1 MMQPLTASHADH
13 RGERTKRL
21 YLSPPH
27 MSGKEQE
34 FIRQAFDSNYIALL
48 GPMVEAFEHELA
60 EELEVPH
67 VLSTASGTAAIH
79 LALRCL
85 DIRPGDEVWAST
97 LTFIGSVAPIV
108 YERARPVF
116 IDANAE
122 TWTLDPDLLS
132 EALASAAKTNGRLPK
147 AIVPTDLYGQ
157 SCDLDAIVEI
167 SAKYGIPVICD
178 SAEAMGTTY
187 RGRKAGSGALMATYS
202 FNGNKVITTSG
213 GGALTSAD
221 EKLIQRARYLS
232 TQAREPVVHYEHLE
246 VGYNYRMSNILAA
259 IGIAQLRVL
268 ADRVARR
275 QQIFQHYVDG
285 LGDLPGITFMP
296 EASYG
301 RHSRWLSVLI
311 VDAAQFGADSEAIR
325 QALEVQNIESRP
337 VWKPMHRQPVFSG
350 ARTIGGA
357 VADSLYAQGLC
368 LPSGSG
374 MTQSDQDRVIE
385 VVRSLGALSLRRRP
399 SMNEGRALNDHP

>member
-1 MMQPLTASHADH
+1 MTQLFTEPQAGRRD
-13 RGERTKRL
+13 ERATRL
-21 YLSPPH
+21 FLSPPH
-27 MSGKEQE
+27 MSGQE
-34 FIRQAFDSNYIALL
+34 MDFIRQAFDSNYIALL
-48 GPMVEAFEHELA
+48 GPMVEAFERELA
-60 EELEVPH
+60 EELNVSH

-85 DIRPGDEVWAST
+85 DIQPGDEIWAST

-116 IDANAE
+116 IDADPN

-132 EALASAAKTNGRLPK
+132 EALATAARRNELPK

-157 SCDLDAIVEI
+157 SCDLDIIVET
-167 SAKYGIPVICD
+167 SGKYGIPVICD
-178 SAEAMGTTY
+178 SAEAMGTVY
-187 RGRKAGSGALMATYS
+187 RGRKAGSGALLATYS

-232 TQAREPVVHYEHLE
+232 THARDPVVHYEHRE
-246 VGYNYRMSNILAA
+246 VGYNYRLSNILAA
-259 IGIAQLRVL
+259 IGRAQLRVL

-275 QQIFQHYVDG
+275 RQIFQYYVDG
-285 LGDLPGITFMP
+285 LGDLPGISFMP

-301 RHSRWLSVLI
+301 RHSRWLSVMI
-311 VDAAQFGADSEAIR
+311 IDAGQFGADFETIR
-325 QALEVQNIESRP
+325 QALEGQNIESRP

-357 VADSLYAQGLC
+357 VADKFYAQGLC
-368 LPSGSG
+368 LPSGSS
-374 MTQSDQDRVIE
+374 MSQSDQDRVIQI
-385 VVRSLGALSLRRRP
+385 VRSLSGRCRREASPR
-399 SMNEGRALNDHP
+399 

>member
-1 MMQPLTASHADH
+1 MMQPVTALQADQ
-13 RGERTKRL
+13 RSERARRL
-21 YLSPPH
+21 FLSPPH
-27 MSGKEQE
+27 MSGNEQD

-48 GPMVEAFEHELA
+48 GPMVEAFERALA
-60 EELEVPH
+60 DELEVPH

-85 DIRPGDEVWAST
+85 DIQPGDEIWAST

-116 IDANAE
+116 IDADPN

-132 EALASAAKTNGRLPK
+132 EALAAAAGRNELPR
-147 AIVPTDLYGQ
+147 AILPTDLYGQ
-157 SCDLDAIVEI
+157 SCDLNAIVEI
-167 SAKYGIPVICD
+167 SGKYGIPVICD
-178 SAEAMGTTY
+178 SAEAMGTVY

-202 FNGNKVITTSG
+202 FNGNKMITTSG

-221 EKLIQRARYLS
+221 EKLLQRARYLS
-232 TQAREPVVHYEHLE
+232 TQARDPVVHYEHRE

-275 QQIFQHYVDG
+275 RQIFQYYVNG
-285 LGDLPGITFMP
+285 LGDLPGISFMP

-301 RHSRWLSVLI
+301 RHSRWLSVMLI
-311 VDAAQFGADSEAIR
+311 DAAQFGADFEAIR
-325 QALEVQNIESRP
+325 QALEGQNIESRP

-357 VADSLYAQGLC
+357 VADGFYAKGLC

-374 MTQSDQDRVIE
+374 MSQFDQDRVIE
-385 VVRSLGALSLRRRP
+385 VVRRLSRRCSCDASPR
-399 SMNEGRALNDHP
+399 